1 MNPETRPGEVVLT
14 GEARWLLATL
24 LHSCDSDTAEL
35 FDFSGG
41 CAGTVISSATCGAW
55 GAALWDQLPNLCLI
69 RFSSPSS
76 PGVRAHMLIAAS
88 EAQRVGERLGTPI
101 PDLGPRQG
109 TRPTRAAEDRHRTR
123 RLLRRPAQPMAARHE
138 REHQRTAPP
147 ILPQRNRPI
156 ALGPGRD
163 RSRRRSTQQQAPA
176 RHSTGRPPLKP

>member
-1 MNPETRPGEVVLT
+1 MDDVLLEPMNPDTRPGEVVLT

-76 PGVRAHMLIAAS
+76 PGGRAHMLIAAP
-88 EAQRVGERLGTPI
+88 EAQRVGERLGSDYRDWLANIANFFVECDGLTLADVDI
-101 PDLGPRQG
+101 VRPDYCAWREELQALA
-109 TRPTRAAEDRHRTR
+109 TVPTSQFRA
-123 RLLRRPAQPMAARHE
+123 
-138 REHQRTAPP
+138 
-147 ILPQRNRPI
+147 
-156 ALGPGRD
+156 G
-163 RSRRRSTQQQAPA
+163 RSRLGGGVKLRVVPDAPA
-176 RHSTGRPPLKP
+176 L